1 MMRFE
6 YFIGGRYL
14 RARQK
19 QAFISLITILST
31 AGVMVGVMALIVIIA
46 VMSGFESD
54 LKSRILGGQAHVV
67 IMRHGDPMAD
77 YRQVTEYARTVSG
90 VEAASPVIYHQ
101 VMLRSS
107 SGVSGAVLRGI
118 DPQTAGDVIKTLKDL
133 PLTEPAKADTAGAGE
148 RRAPG
153 IVLGRELARSLGV
166 VKGDMVYLI
175 SPRGM
180 LSPIGHLP
188 AMKQFQVTGYF
199 ESGMYDFDGSFAYI
213 HLKDAQKLLQMG
225 DAASGVEAKVTDIY
239 RAREVADQFVS
250 DLGFPYWAWDW
261 MRKNQN
267 LFTALKLEKTAMFI
281 ILTLIILVA
290 AFNIA
295 STLIMMVMG
304 KTRDIAIL
312 KAMGATDQHVRKIFV
327 FKGMVIGLVG
337 TVLGM
342 VCGFLLCAG
351 LKRYSIVELTGDIY
365 YFTTKLPVK
374 LEVLDVLIIVTAA
387 LVICFLATLYPARQ
401 ASKLDPVEAIR
412 YG

>member
-1 MMRFE
+1 MSFE

-31 AGVMVGVMALIVIIA
+31 AGVMVGVMALIVVIA

-54 LKSRILGGQAHVV
+54 LKTRILGGQAQVV
-67 IMRHGDPMAD
+67 IMRQGGAFDD
-77 YRQVTEYARTVSG
+77 YRRVVTYAESVDG
-90 VEAASPVIYHQ
+90 VLAAAPVIYEQ
-101 VMLRSS
+101 VMLRSAR
-107 SGVSGAVLRGI
+107 GVSGAVLRGI
-118 DPQTAGDVIKTLKDL
+118 DPKSAGKVIKTLENISL
-133 PLTEPAKADTAGAGE
+133 PAGSVAANRPDDAAAGS
-148 RRAPG
+148 PP
-153 IVLGRELARSLGV
+153 IVLGRELARNLGV

-180 LSPIGHLP
+180 LSPIGHVP

-199 ESGMYDFDGSFAYI
+199 ESGMYDFDGTFAYI
-213 HLKDAQKLLQMG
+213 RLDDAQKLLRMD
-225 DAASGVEAKVTDIY
+225 DAVSAVELRVEDVY
-239 RAREVADQFVS
+239 HARKIADKITAA
-250 DLGFPYWAWDW
+250 LGFPYWAWDW
-261 MRKNQN
+261 VRKNQN

-312 KAMGATDQHVRKIFV
+312 KAMGATDRSIRKIFV
-327 FKGMVIGLVG
+327 FKGMTIGVVG
-337 TVLGM
+337 TVLG
-342 VCGFLLCAG
+342 VLFGSLLCTV
-351 LKRYSIVELTGDIY
+351 LKHYSIVELTGDIY
-365 YFTTKLPVK
+365 YFTTKLPVR
-374 LEVLDVLIIVTAA
+374 LELLDVVIIVGAA
-387 LVICFLATLYPARQ
+387 LVICFVATLYPARQ

>member
-1 MMRFE
+1 MSFE

-14 RARQK
+14 RARKK

-31 AGVMVGVMALIVIIA
+31 AGVMVGVMAMIVVIA

-54 LKSRILGGQAHVV
+54 LKSRILGGQAHIVV
-67 IMRHGDPMAD
+67 MRHGGPFKD
-77 YRQVTEYARTVSG
+77 YARILEYLATVKG
-90 VEAASPVIYHQ
+90 VEAASPVIYQQ
-101 VMLRSS
+101 VMIRSAH
-107 SGVSGAVLRGI
+107 GVSGAVLRGV
-118 DPQTAGDVIKTLKDL
+118 DPQTAGQVIKTLANINL
-133 PLTEPAKADTAGAGE
+133 PHVTTDQSRQHAATPV
-148 RRAPG
+148 PG
-153 IVLGRELARSLGV
+153 IVLGKELAKNLGV
-166 VKGDMVYLI
+166 VKGDIIYLI

-180 LSPIGHLP
+180 LSPIGHIP
-188 AMKQFQVTGYF
+188 AMKQFKVTGYF

-213 HLKDAQKLLQMG
+213 HLADAQKMLKLG
-225 DAASGVEAKVTDIY
+225 DAVSGVEVRVKDIY
-239 RAREVADQFVS
+239 RAGEIAKEIRSE
-250 DLGFPYWAWDW
+250 LGFPYWAWDW

-312 KAMGATDQHVRKIFV
+312 KAMGATDQQVRKIFV

-337 TVLGM
+337 TILG
-342 VCGFLLCAG
+342 VGCGFLLCAI
-351 LKRYSIVELTGDIY
+351 LKRYNIVELTGDIY
-365 YFTTKLPVK
+365 YFTTKLPVRM
-374 LEVLDVLIIVTAA
+374 EWLDVMIIVTAA
-387 LVICFLATLYPARQ
+387 LVICFVATLYPAYQ

>member
-1 MMRFE
+1 MNFE

-14 RARQK
+14 RAKQK

-31 AGVMVGVMALIVIIA
+31 AGVMVGVMALIVTIA

-54 LKSRILGGQAHVV
+54 LKERILGGQAHVV
-67 IMRHGDPMAD
+67 IMRHGEPMKD
-77 YRQVTEYARTVSG
+77 YRRIAEYAQTVKG
-90 VEAASPVIYHQ
+90 VEAASPVIYQQ
-101 VMLRSS
+101 VMLRSAS
-107 SGVSGAVLRGI
+107 SVSGAVLRGI
-118 DPQTAGDVIKTLKDL
+118 DPETAGNVIKTLKNLSL
-133 PLTEPAKADTAGAGE
+133 PEPLSADPSRPSG
-148 RRAPG
+148 RDAPG
-153 IVLGRELARSLGV
+153 IVLGKELARSLGV
-166 VKGDMVYLI
+166 VKGELVYLI

-188 AMKQFQVTGYF
+188 AMKQFKVTGYF

-213 HLKDAQKLLQMG
+213 HLKDAQRILRMG
-225 DAASGVEAKVTDIY
+225 DTVSGVETRVTDIY
-239 RAREVADQFVS
+239 RARKVADQIVS
-250 DLGFPYWAWDW
+250 DLGYPYWAWDW
-261 MRKNQN
+261 IRKNQN
-267 LFTALKLEKTAMFI
+267 LFTALKIEKFAMFV

-312 KAMGATDQHVRKIFV
+312 KAMGATDQHIRKIFV

-337 TVLGM
+337 TVLG
-342 VCGFLLCAG
+342 VIGGFILCEV

-374 LEVLDVLIIVTAA
+374 LELTDMLMIISAA
-387 LVICFLATLYPARQ
+387 LVICFLATLYPAHQ
-401 ASKLDPVEAIR
+401 AARLDPVEAIR